1 MLEARPLNSVNS
13 ARLLLAPSILTADFA
28 RLGQEIASVEP
39 YIDWL
44 HLDVMDGHYVP
55 NLTFGP
61 SVVEAVRRSCS
72 VPLHVHLMITDPAT
86 YGPTF
91 VRAGA
96 ERVSFHPEV
105 TAEPQAVIG
114 AISAAGGHAGV
125 AVHPDRDLTPVAE
138 LLDDLAV
145 ILMMTVRPGF
155 GGQDFL
161 PEVVP
166 KISQAAALARER
178 GVDTQIEVDGGVKQG
193 NVAQVVAAGAQIVV
207 AGSAIFDGRDPVAA
221 AQSMRKT
228 LDELEGEAT
237 E

>member
-1 MLEARPLNSVNS
+1 MNSANSVNS

-86 YGPTF
+86 YGPIF

-105 TAEPQAVIG
+105 TTEPHAVID
-114 AISAAGGHAGV
+114 AISTAGGRAGL
-125 AVHPDRDLTPVAE
+125 AVHPDRDLTSVAE

-145 ILMMTVRPGF
+145 VLMMTVRPGF

-161 PEVVP
+161 PEVLP
-166 KISQAAALARER
+166 KISQAAALARNR

-193 NVAQVVAAGAQIVV
+193 NVAEVVAAGAQIVV

-221 AQSMRKT
+221 AQSMRKA
-228 LDELEGEAT
+228 LDELEGDT
-237 E
+237 TK